1 MSGNS
6 RIFRTLVEVF
16 EEAGV
21 PYCILAGYDGLPEDI
36 ASDIDFMIDP
46 EWAQHLPVLLQ
57 IIAERSGAHM
67 VQCIHHETTATYFA
81 LASLEDGAL
90 SYLHPDS
97 STDYRRSG
105 RLWLNAGPVLAARR
119 RHRNGFWVPSPADA
133 FAYYLIKKI
142 DKGGLND
149 KQAAELSS
157 RYAEDPQGC
166 EEALRRMFFAASAQ
180 MIANAARSGDWRYVS
195 LSLSRLAEELQRRVG
210 AESLRDRARQ
220 LVADARRIAGR
231 VGQPTGLSIAFLG
244 ADGAGKSTLIRRVSE
259 ELGESFRQVRYRHLR
274 PGLLPARAATAGAG
288 PVVDPYGRP
297 MRGSAASVL
306 KLLHFWADYVIGGV
320 LWLYP
325 LRVRSTLV
333 IFDRYYHDLLAD
345 PRRYRYGASPALAR
359 WLGRLVPQPDLCFVL
374 DVPAEILQLRKQEV
388 ALDESRRQRDA
399 YIETAAD
406 LRGARVIDASR
417 PIDEVVA
424 RVLEQ
429 VIEYM
434 EARTAHRLALETREP
449 CKA

>member
-1 MSGNS
+1 MSGNP
-6 RIFRTLVEVF
+6 RIFRTLVDVF

-57 IIAERSGAHM
+57 IIAARSGAHM

-81 LASLEDGAL
+81 LARLQDGGI

-105 RLWLNAGPVLAARR
+105 RLWLNAAPVLEARR

-142 DKGGLND
+142 DKGALNE
-149 KQAAELSS
+149 KQGAELSL
-157 RYAEDPQGC
+157 RYAEDAPGC
-166 EEALRRMFFAASAQ
+166 EDALRRMFFAGSARA
-180 MIANAARSGDWRYVS
+180 ITGAARGGDWRAIS
-195 LSLSRLAEELQRRVG
+195 LTLPRLGEELQQRIG
-210 AESLRDRARQ
+210 AERLRDRIRQ
-220 LVADARRIAGR
+220 WAADLRRVAGR
-231 VGQPTGLSIAFLG
+231 FVQPTGLSIAFLG
-244 ADGAGKSTLIRRVSE
+244 ADGAGKSTLIRRVTE
-259 ELGESFRQVRYRHLR
+259 ELGESFRQVRYCHLR
-274 PGLLPARAATAGAG
+274 PGVLPARNGTGGA
-288 PVVDPYGRP
+288 PVVDPHGRP
-297 MRGSAASVL
+297 LRGAAASVA
-306 KLLHFWADYVIGGV
+306 KLLHFWADYVIGGFV
-320 LWLYP
+320 WLYP

-345 PRRYRYGASPALAR
+345 PRRYRYGASLKLAR
-359 WLGRLVPQPDLCFVL
+359 WLGLAVPQPDLCFVL
-374 DVPAEILQLRKQEV
+374 DVPAEVLQARKQEV
-388 ALDESRRQRDA
+388 PFAESRRQREA
-399 YIETAAD
+399 YIETAAC

-424 RVLEQ
+424 RTLEE
-429 VIEYM
+429 VIVYL
-434 EARTAHRLALETREP
+434 EARTARRLALDYREP